1 MKKIGKKKQKTCSGY
16 CFELA
21 HTTPLYKEPEGIN
34 YANQN

>member
-1 MKKIGKKKQKTCSGY
+1 MKKIGKKKTCSGY

-34 YANQN
+34 YAS